1 MDSLLKRC
9 ELRERER
16 EKQHQQIYER
26 WKREHKNGGKKDE
39 LAHVQCKKTA
49 IIHTVQIEQ
58 VLNSELKSKEKT
70 MAVVTESGQFEN
82 RIYDNNN
89 KMHTASL
96 SRLKQ

>member
-26 WKREHKNGGKKDE
+26 WTREHKNGGKKDE
-39 LAHVQCKKTA
+39 LAHVQCKKMA

-96 SRLKQ
+96 SQLKQ